1 MSHLLAASRLSLSEL
16 ARREGVSIPTTWR
29 WAQRGVRGVKIETF
43 AIGGRRYTTT
53 EAFQRFVEATT
64 AAAQGVTPAARTNR
78 QREAA
83 IAKAE
88 AELDMLGV

>member
-1 MSHLLAASRLSLSEL
+1 MSHLLAESRLSLSEL
-16 ARREGVSIPTTWR
+16 ARREGVAVPTTWR

-43 AIGGRRYTTT
+43 AIGGRRYTTA
-53 EAFQRFVEATT
+53 EAFARFVEATT
-64 AAAQGVTPAARTNR
+64 AAAQGVTPPARTNR

-88 AELDMLGV
+88 AELDKLGV